1 MEFITLK
8 CKNCN
13 KKLMTYIPPGSR
25 KYKSPLKKCK
35 KCGTEYLDPR
45 CHEIAAEGIPK
56 DVFSIP
62 SYLVLT
68 VIGGLVIWRGIYL
81 FGMHPIGMTDSFQWF
96 MPTVFT
102 IMGIAFALGGI
113 IEIIAILTGAK
124 AKKYEKL
131 RQESEERFLDN
142 SYVQTLAELGYHIT
156 EGEK

>member
-131 RQESEERFLDN
+131 RQESEERLLDYDYAK
-142 SYVQTLAELGYHIT
+142 SLVLLGYSVP
-156 EGEK
+156 EEYL